1 MKYNYLLIG
10 DPHMTPTSLDEG
22 TRLFAFSVA
31 KANELQIST
40 IIIMGDLFDT
50 HSVLHTSVLNFYFD
64 IFKKYSHIKWI
75 TLVGNHDHPLHR
87 RTEHALVGFKSL
99 PNVTVVDDLMHFED
113 FDAMPYTSNDEF
125 LELCQ
130 KRKSSKLLCHHEFD
144 GASYE
149 NGFFSSH
156 GIDLMDERIQYT
168 TIVSGHIHKIQSFSL
183 VKYLGAPRWIT
194 KGDANQERGIWA
206 WDGKGDF
213 EFFSTEEVVGKII
226 SVNVN
231 ENGYLAVPD
240 NLNLYKKVILQVKG
254 TAKFIKE
261 MTEKY
266 SGAEIVP
273 VIEDEQQSKVSE
285 AMGVNEAL
293 KKFIMNDYKIQFS
306 NLTNEVLLVVIAD
319 RLNNV

>member
-1 MKYNYLLIG
+1 MYNSILIG
-10 DPHMTPTSLDEG
+10 DPHMTPTSLEEG
-22 TRLFAFSVA
+22 SRLFEFAVA
-31 KANELQIST
+31 KAKELQIST
-40 IIIMGDLFDT
+40 IVIMGDLFDT
-50 HSVLHTSVLNFYFD
+50 HSVMHTSVLNFYFNT
-64 IFKKYSHIKWI
+64 FNKYSDIKFI

-130 KRKSSKLLCHHEFD
+130 KRKSPRLLCHHEFD

-168 TIVSGHIHKIQSFSL
+168 TIISGHIHKIQNFSL
-183 VKYLGAPRWIT
+183 VRYIGAPRWIT

-213 EFFSTEEVVGKII
+213 QFFSTEEVVGKII
-226 SVNVN
+226 SLNIN
-231 ENGYLAVPD
+231 ENEDLRIPD
-240 NLNLYKKVILQVKG
+240 NLNLYKKCILQIKG
-254 TAKFIKE
+254 TPRFIKE

-266 SGAEIVP
+266 NSAEIVP
-273 VIEDEQQSKVSE
+273 VIEDEQLSKVSE

-306 NLTNEVLLVVIAD
+306 SFTNEQLLQTVAD